1 MRHRLHEG
9 TSVLDLRERAGRALR
24 SNRTKSAVLKGEA
37 KTAYMRE
44 YMRRKRAGLPTT
56 KPKLPR
62 PKAEWKPSQRIIDQ
76 IDHWRHLR
84 AHRPWRL
91 RRFGERVIDGLTLD
105 TDESW
110 MEACRRYE
118 AYSDERRANREKEKQ
133 EAAEAAAK
141 PNVRYCLFCNEPE
154 STKRIFVG
162 DGFWIICEN
171 CIAEAAA
178 MVADQRKAPLGAPQD
193 RISRPARS

>member
-1 MRHRLHEG
+1 
-9 TSVLDLRERAGRALR
+9 VL
-24 SNRTKSAVLKGEA
+24 TGEA

-44 YMRRKRAGLPTT
+44 YMRRKRAGLPTR
-56 KPKLPR
+56 KPKP
-62 PKAEWKPSQRIIDQ
+62 PKPKPEWKPRQRVIDQ
-76 IDHWRHLR
+76 INGWQHLR
-84 AHRPWRL
+84 ARGL
-91 RRFGERVIDGLTLD
+91 LSGLGSRVIDGLTLD

-133 EAAEAAAK
+133 EAAGAAAK
-141 PNVRYCLFCNEPE
+141 PKVRYCLFCNEPE

-171 CIAEAAA
+171 CISEAAA
-178 MVADQRKAPLGAPQD
+178 IVAHQRKARLGAPQHG
-193 RISRPARS
+193 ISRPPAGRS